1 MDARGQVTSVPD
13 PKNVQD
19 HAAPKPVRSDALTC
33 TVAEAQRI
41 TGLSRSKIYEAI
53 AAKKLKSTKVDRRRL
68 IHMQSLRHL
77 VGC

>member
-1 MDARGQVTSVPD
+1 MSNVPH
-13 PKNVQD
+13 PKGVQD
-19 HAAPKPVRSDALTC
+19 HAGPEPVGSDLLTC

-53 AAKKLKSTKVDRRRL
+53 AARKLKSTKVDRRRL
-68 IHMQSLRHL
+68 IQMQSLRHL

>member
-1 MDARGQVTSVPD
+1 MSKGPNLGNVQEQTTPNPVGSVP
-13 PKNVQD
+13 
-19 HAAPKPVRSDALTC
+19 LTC

-41 TGLSRSKIYEAI
+41 TSLSRSKIYEAI
-53 AAKKLKSTKVDRRRL
+53 ASGQLKSTKVDRRRL